1 LSSDPTMRGRRPSND
16 LISEATFLSSD
27 PTMRGRLNGGFWV
40 VGCEFGVN
48 GKLKPVFE
56 LSTHNSQ
63 LAIQI

>member
-1 LSSDPTMRGRRPSND
+1 MNG
-16 LISEATFLSSD
+16 SD

-40 VGCEFGVN
+40 EGCEFGVN

-63 LAIQI
+63 LATRI